1 MSAYAFLIETLF
13 GLYLL
18 AIMLRF
24 LLQLARADF
33 YNDLVQFL
41 VKVTNPP
48 LRPLRRFIPGLMG
61 LDLAAIV
68 LMLILKTIELLLLG
82 VKPSGNLVLLAGAEL
97 IWLAIN
103 IFLIAIIIR
112 VILSWFNFLGP
123 HPLVNLL
130 YQLTEPVL
138 EPIRRLLPAMSGLD
152 LSPLLAS
159 IALIFLS
166 KLVQDLLAVLG
177 VG

>member
-97 IWLAIN
+97 VWLAIN

-159 IALIFLS
+159 IVLIFLS
-166 KLVQDLLAVLG
+166 KLVQDLLGVLG